1 MAEEFKEKRKEPRIE
16 KQLNVDF
23 VFFHLG
29 DKIEYDYNSSAAS
42 LDVSCNGIRLTD
54 AQEADISTKNPIEM
68 KITLP
73 ETGRAFEAIGHVKWK
88 KEIDGKTNFGV
99 EILTMAEWEKFKKSL

>member
-1 MAEEFKEKRKEPRIE
+1 
-16 KQLNVDF
+16 
-23 VFFHLG
+23 
-29 DKIEYDYNSSAAS
+29 
-42 LDVSCNGIRLTD
+42 
-54 AQEADISTKNPIEM
+54 M